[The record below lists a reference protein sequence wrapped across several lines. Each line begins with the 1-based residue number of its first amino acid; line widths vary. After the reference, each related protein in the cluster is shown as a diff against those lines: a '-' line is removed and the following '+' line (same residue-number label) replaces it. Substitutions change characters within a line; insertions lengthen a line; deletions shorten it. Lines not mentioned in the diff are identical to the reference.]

1 MTELAKIVAAAETEG
16 RRVIPHTCGPYS
28 LHAAFAWASIP
39 FGECIMASPRGDHQ
53 VPQFGNL
60 MIGEPLVDGGALR
73 IQELQ
78 RPGFGLELNPE
89 ITLVRPTVAGL
100 RESSPYGPPST
111 HRP

>member
-1 MTELAKIVAAAETEG
+1 
-16 RRVIPHTCGPYS
+16 
-28 LHAAFAWASIP
+28 
-39 FGECIMASPRGDHQ
+39 MASPRGDHQ